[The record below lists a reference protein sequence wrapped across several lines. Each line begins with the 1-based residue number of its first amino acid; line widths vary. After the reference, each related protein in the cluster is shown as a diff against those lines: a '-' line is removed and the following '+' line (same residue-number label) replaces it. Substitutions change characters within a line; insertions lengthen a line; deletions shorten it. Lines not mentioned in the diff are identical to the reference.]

1 MFECKVTTKFAID
14 IASCGKKMLKIAKS
28 CSSPGYLADSQG
40 TTSQS
45 IAIARRASTT
55 SWRDMRRVCRSC
67 PAKSWAMSW
76 TLLFEKTR

>member
-1 MFECKVTTKFAID
+1 MFECKVTTKFAIG
-14 IASCGKKMLKIAKS
+14 IASCGKKNAKNRQKLFG
-28 CSSPGYLADSQG
+28 PGYLADNQG
-40 TTSQS
+40 STSQS

>member
-1 MFECKVTTKFAID
+1 MFECKVTTKFAIG

-28 CSSPGYLADSQG
+28 CSSHGYLTDSQG

-55 SWRDMRRVCRSC
+55 S
-67 PAKSWAMSW
+67 
-76 TLLFEKTR
+76 